1 MVSDIKK
8 QMYQSARRYM
18 FSANTDALWIN
29 FKSSVSGLL
38 DQLQSGYGIKSWNL
52 RKDPSKHSKYAIY
65 ALCTIVPIYPV
76 EKFDITIEITDE
88 ELEKYQKDLKIL
100 FDEID
105 KIKDLDD
112 FDDDKMISPCENTF
126 DLKREN
132 IPVDEDNLLLN
143 VPKKKGNFV
152 EVPVMVNE

>member
-1 MVSDIKK
+1 MLSKEEVLHVAHL
-8 QMYQSARRYM
+8 AR
-18 FSANTDALWIN
+18 
-29 FKSSVSGLL
+29 
-38 DQLQSGYGIKSWNL
+38 
-52 RKDPSKHSKYAIY
+52 
-65 ALCTIVPIYPV
+65 
-76 EKFDITIEITDE
+76 IEITEE

-112 FDDDKMISPCENTF
+112 FDEDKMFSPCENNF
-126 DLKREN
+126 DLNDSMHEVETN
-132 IPVDEDNLLLN
+132 NLLNN